1 MATIPLVVRVDNLDA
16 RTTTQSAFLKSP
28 VRLGRSELND
38 LPLQELFVSQW
49 HGVVQFDDNQVT
61 YVDLG
66 STNGTQCDGMRL
78 ARNVPVEV
86 TPNTE
91 LRIGSLR
98 LVFSR
103 RSVGQRPV
111 APRPPTQFALH
122 ASAAGVAQARDGQ
135 PEPGPVPVAAPPAA
149 QLPDEPAPYAPV
161 PYEPMPAY
169 EPAPAYE
176 PPPPFIQELEPAEQ
190 AVNNAADQLGADYAA
205 YHESW
210 QRLQDSMQALTSSL
224 DEGLRDRAVALLR
237 ERYPSLGGG
246 GEGGAP
252 AGLTL
257 VAAAPMAEPANS
269 LGATALKL
277 VQAFAES
284 YLPMA
289 QAISTPQAV
298 ESFLGRIAELIE
310 SYSKS
315 FVELRKGYNEFGKE
329 MGIRTVHGDT
339 PIHRARD
346 HRQVLA
352 YLLEGRDDGGRIQ
365 DLQAAFADIMIHHV
379 ALLNGIMEGAR
390 EMLGR
395 LSPDEIVAEATQQ
408 PFQPWPPSAW
418 PIGKGRFWNTYVGR
432 HHEIADEE
440 SSISQVL
447 FGKEFARA
455 YSAVVGQRG
464 AAPEPPDEDEPT
476 SRRSLP
482 RNSAGPRTSHGR

>member
-1 MATIPLVVRVDNLDA
+1 
-16 RTTTQSAFLKSP
+16 
-28 VRLGRSELND
+28 
-38 LPLQELFVSQW
+38 
-49 HGVVQFDDNQVT
+49 
-61 YVDLG
+61 
-66 STNGTQCDGMRL
+66 
-78 ARNVPVEV
+78 
-86 TPNTE
+86 
-91 LRIGSLR
+91 
-98 LVFSR
+98 
-103 RSVGQRPV
+103 
-111 APRPPTQFALH
+111 
-122 ASAAGVAQARDGQ
+122 
-135 PEPGPVPVAAPPAA
+135 
-149 QLPDEPAPYAPV
+149 
-161 PYEPMPAY
+161 
-169 EPAPAYE
+169 
-176 PPPPFIQELEPAEQ
+176 
-190 AVNNAADQLGADYAA
+190 
-205 YHESW
+205 
-210 QRLQDSMQALTSSL
+210 MQALTSSL
-224 DEGLRDRAVALLR
+224 DEGLRDRAVSLLR
-237 ERYPSLGGG
+237 ERYPALGGG
-246 GEGGAP
+246 GEGSAP
-252 AGLTL
+252 SGPTP
-257 VAAAPMAEPANS
+257 VATPMAEPANG

-352 YLLEGRDDGGRIQ
+352 YLLEGRDDGQRIQ
-365 DLQAAFADIMIHHV
+365 DPQAAFADIMIHHV

-395 LSPDEIVAEATQQ
+395 LSPDEVVAEAMRQ
-408 PFQPWPPSAW
+408 PVRPWPPSTW

-432 HHEIADEE
+432 HREIADEE

-476 SRRSLP
+476 SRRALP